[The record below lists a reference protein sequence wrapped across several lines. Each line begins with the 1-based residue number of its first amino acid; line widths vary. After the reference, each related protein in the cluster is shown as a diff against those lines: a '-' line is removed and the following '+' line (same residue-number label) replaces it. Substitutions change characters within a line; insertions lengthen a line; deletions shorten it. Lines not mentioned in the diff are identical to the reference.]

1 MSLIQANGQ
10 HAGLIVPE
18 KKPPS
23 FFFYMFMQS
32 LPFIIFPVFTLKSIF
47 QRKFRHFPFTTFGL
61 YRTVQES
68 REKEKEYHQDPA
80 LLKEL
85 WKMPSAKAFLGNLEY
100 QMMEGYCGSST
111 MRCILRSFGMEDAKL
126 PPQKRGE
133 TAPPRWC
140 PQIKEIAENYQK
152 DSQEDNGVQFELTT
166 NVVKGDVSYGE
177 FLRTLREG
185 LANPNVRVAC
195 NFLRSALFGFETC
208 RLVPFNFLISLYGGH
223 FSPVLGVVDRP
234 GACDDDGVSGEE
246 KKDEVG
252 DDPLVDPLVAIFDTN
267 AKYGGV
273 YFVSARKLHGAVG
286 AVDVFANEP
295 RAVILVEKS
304 EKETA
309 ESG

>member
-23 FFFYMFMQS
+23 IFFYMFMQT
-32 LPFIIFPVFTLKSIF
+32 LPFIIFPVFTLKSMF
-47 QRKFRHFPFTTFGL
+47 QRRFRHFPFTSFSL
-61 YRTVQES
+61 YRTIRES
-68 REKEKEYHQDPA
+68 REKEQNYHQDPA

-85 WKMPSAKAFLGNLEY
+85 WKMPSAKAYLGSLEY
-100 QMMEGYCGSST
+100 QMQEGYCGSST
-111 MRCILRSFGMEDAKL
+111 MRCILRSFGMKDAKL

-140 PQIKEIAENYQK
+140 PHIKETAEEYQK
-152 DSQEDNGVQFELTT
+152 ENQEDSVQFELTT
-166 NVVKGDVSYGE
+166 NIVRGDVSYDE
-177 FLRTLREG
+177 FERTLREG

-223 FSPVLGVVDRP
+223 FSPILGLVDRP
-234 GACDDDGVSGEE
+234 GGCDDHASGEE
-246 KKDEVG
+246 KKDESG
-252 DDPLVDPLVAIFDTN
+252 DDPAAAGPLVAIFDTN

-273 YFVSARKLHGAVG
+273 YLVSARKLHGAVG

-304 EKETA
+304 EKEVSP
-309 ESG
+309 SG